1 MAAGWGN
8 GRFQTRE
15 LFPAALNAGYESD
28 RFLVA
33 HPFAQQLAFLD
44 LMAERS
50 SALEDRSRGCWHWR
64 SPDNTPF
71 RLFRGAP
78 FYVRTRDRLAYSA
91 ASSVPHAGDKW
102 AALRR

>member
-1 MAAGWGN
+1 MAADWGN

-44 LMAERS
+44 LLAERP
-50 SALEDRSRGCWHWR
+50 SAAEGRSRGCWRWR

-71 RLFRGAP
+71 HLFRGAP
-78 FYVRTRDRLAYSA
+78 FYARTKYLLAASA
-91 ASSVPHAGDKW
+91 ASSVPHVGGRW
-102 AALRR
+102 ATLRR

>member
-71 RLFRGAP
+71 RLFPGAP
-78 FYVRTRDRLAYSA
+78 FYVRTRYLPADSA
-91 ASSVPHAGDKW
+91 ASSVPHVGDRW
-102 AALRR
+102 AVLRR